1 MDWLELHID
10 TTHTGLE
17 PVETMLSALGI
28 DGVVID
34 DETEFHD
41 FLESNRQY
49 WDYVDENLEASM
61 HGKSRVTFYLPADE
75 TGFAQM
81 GEVRLALE
89 DLKAR
94 RSDCGTLLLSLENL
108 RDEDWENNWKQYYK
122 PMEIGQRLLVIPQW
136 EQVDPGQRVPLILD
150 PGLTFG
156 TGSHATTRLCLTA
169 LEKTVA
175 QGDRVLDLGCGS
187 GILSIAALRLGASRP
202 WRWILTTNAWMWP
215 MRMPP
220 STASVRTATPY
231 GLATCSP
238 TGLCA
243 GSWKAA
249 MTSWWPTSW
258 RMSSSPWLRW
268 FPPCSVPAAPSCAPA
283 SLTTGPKRSAPPW
296 RRRAGPCWKPRAPTA
311 GSPTPAGD
319 NITAPGDCA
328 GRLPQ
333 Y

>member
-122 PMEIGQRLLVIPQW
+122 PMEIGPAPAGHSPVGTGGSPAS
-136 EQVDPGQRVPLILD
+136 GFPLILD

-187 GILSIAALRLGASRP
+187 GILSIAALRRVLPRP
-202 WRWILTTNAWMWP
+202 WLWILTTNAWMWP
-215 MRMPP
+215 MRMPRP
-220 STASVRTATPY
+220 HASVRTATPY
-231 GLATCSP
+231 VWATCSP
-238 TGLCA
+238 TGL
-243 GSWKAA
+243 
-249 MTSWWPTSW
+249 
-258 RMSSSPWLRW
+258 L
-268 FPPCSVPAAPSCAPA
+268 
-283 SLTTGPKRSAPPW
+283 
-296 RRRAGPCWKPRAPTA
+296 
-311 GSPTPAGD
+311 
-319 NITAPGDCA
+319 APGA
-328 GRLPQ
+328 GRQL
-333 Y
+333 

>member
-81 GEVRLALE
+81 GEVRLALG

-169 LEKTVA
+169 LEKTVT

-187 GILSIAALRLGASRP
+187 GILSIAALRLGASQALAVDIDDKCLDVAYENAALNGIGKDRYTVRVGDVLSDGSLRRELEGSYDIVVANIVADVIIALAPLVPSMLRP
-202 WRWILTTNAWMWP
+202 GGTFLCSGIIDDRAEE
-215 MRMPP
+215 
-220 STASVRTATPY
+220 VRAALEAAGWTVLETQSADGWFAY
-231 GLATCSP
+231 TC
-238 TGLCA
+238 
-243 GSWKAA
+243 
-249 MTSWWPTSW
+249 
-258 RMSSSPWLRW
+258 
-268 FPPCSVPAAPSCAPA
+268 
-283 SLTTGPKRSAPPW
+283 
-296 RRRAGPCWKPRAPTA
+296 RR
-311 GSPTPAGD
+311 
-319 NITAPGDCA
+319 
-328 GRLPQ
+328 
-333 Y
+333 